1 MVRILLAKIQDES
14 NTSPDKYPKFW
25 ITAKQYA
32 SEDGRKQVAKEI
44 RALFREYADSYPNV
58 FDAHEDISVGDST
71 LIETASVLQRY
82 TFISRGDDA
91 DEWDLMGAAYEQFT
105 HSVLK
110 RQQGQFFTNRLV
122 VRAMVHMLNPSITDA
137 VLDPTGGSGGFATE
151 AFRHKRRKVIENTI
165 EGTAQRER
173 QLERPK
179 TRSFWSRF
187 LSVLPKSPKRPCC
200 SAVTAI
206 AE

>member
-1 MVRILLAKIQDES
+1 MENADSDLTMDMVRILLAKIQDES

-71 LIETASVLQRY
+71 LIEAASVLQRY

-105 HSVLK
+105 HSTLK

-137 VLDPTGGSGGFATE
+137 VLDPAGGSGGFATE
-151 AFRHKRRKVIENTI
+151 YFATNAVKSSRTRLRALRRGKGNLNV
-165 EGTAQRER
+165 
-173 QLERPK
+173 PK
-179 TRSFWSRF
+179 TRSF
-187 LSVLPKSPKRPCC
+187 
-200 SAVTAI
+200 
-206 AE
+206 

>member
-14 NTSPDKYPKFW
+14 NISPDKYPKFW

-71 LIETASVLQRY
+71 LIEAASVLQRY

-91 DEWDLMGAAYEQFT
+91 DEWDLMGAAYE
-105 HSVLK
+105 
-110 RQQGQFFTNRLV
+110 
-122 VRAMVHMLNPSITDA
+122 
-137 VLDPTGGSGGFATE
+137 
-151 AFRHKRRKVIENTI
+151 
-165 EGTAQRER
+165 
-173 QLERPK
+173 
-179 TRSFWSRF
+179 
-187 LSVLPKSPKRPCC
+187 
-200 SAVTAI
+200 
-206 AE
+206 